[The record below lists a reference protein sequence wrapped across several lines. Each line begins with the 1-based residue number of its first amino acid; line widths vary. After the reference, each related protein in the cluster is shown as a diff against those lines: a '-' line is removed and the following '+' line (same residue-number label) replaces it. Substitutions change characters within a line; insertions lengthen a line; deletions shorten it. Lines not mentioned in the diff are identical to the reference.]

1 MADETNPYIYVI
13 EDEEAISQLI
23 CMYLNKSDMT
33 ASPFYNAEDALAK
46 LDGDR
51 KPDLIILDLN
61 LPGMSGFDFLQEL
74 KKKYTGIRSYLIL
87 SYIPGEKKES
97 DTEFYSNFDNIIY
110 PSLER
115 IPPRYA
121 ILKRNEWMIDNS
133 DFLIAYVGHNWGGAY
148 KTLQYAKKKNHI
160 TTYNIYDQENA
171 NEK

>member
-1 MADETNPYIYVI
+1 MKSKICSFAGHADIFTNKEGLKEKVTDIATRLI
-13 EDEEAISQLI
+13 ENENVD
-23 CMYLNKSDMT
+23 T
-33 ASPFYNAEDALAK
+33 FYNGGKGAF
-46 LDGDR
+46 
-51 KPDLIILDLN
+51 DLLCV
-61 LPGMSGFDFLQEL
+61 SVVEKL
-74 KKKYTGIRSYLIL
+74 KKKYTGIRSHLIL

-97 DTEFYSNFDNIIY
+97 DKEFYSNFDNIIY
-110 PSLER
+110 PGLER